1 MQKIA
6 IRSNEDFFDRVR
18 SSNLGR
24 RSIIVSV
31 CLMLLG
37 MTSSAISSGPNI
49 AVIAHQQVNATSL
62 TPPRLKSIFG
72 MRTTT
77 WRNGQPIRVFVLK
90 DSNPLHV
97 QFTKNV
103 LQTYPYSLRRIWE
116 RRVYSGTGLAPT
128 VVQSEGEMLRLIAE
142 TKNAIGYIQ
151 HQNIDDKVKVLEI
164 R

>member
-6 IRSNEDFFDRVR
+6 NGCSETCFARIR

-24 RSIIVSV
+24 HFISAWV

-37 MTSSAISSGPNI
+37 ITGSATSSESDI
-49 AVIAHQQVNATSL
+49 AVIAHQQVNVGSL

-90 DSNPLHV
+90 DSSPLHV
-97 QFTKNV
+97 RFTKNI

-116 RRVYSGTGLAPT
+116 RRVYSGTGIAPT
-128 VVQSEGEMLRLIAE
+128 IVKTEREMLKLIAE
-142 TKNAIGYIQ
+142 TENAIGYIQ
-151 HQNIDDKVKVLEI
+151 HQNIDEKVKVLEI